1 MRKREK
7 HTEIIYIGFDAGII
21 CWCRHW
27 RRRAAYLV
35 SMRQG
40 LVGYV
45 VDASDH
51 LQAYW
56 ITLLTRVNQV
66 NLWAAPAWA
75 QNAAETVHN
84 LIIHWCLQQITA
96 VCMHRCLITLSG

>member
-27 RRRAAYLV
+27 RAAYWV
-35 SMRQG
+35 SVRQG
-40 LVGYV
+40 IVGYV

-56 ITLLTRVNQV
+56 ITLLTRVN
-66 NLWAAPAWA
+66 
-75 QNAAETVHN
+75 
-84 LIIHWCLQQITA
+84 
-96 VCMHRCLITLSG
+96 G